1 MKHLKDLRFIRSC
14 FFQILLD
21 RWVVIYLKRRS
32 IFIIALQTAPWQFD
46 KYCRVGFVYFLL
58 ARLEFISHTI
68 NVMIQVIPCIL
79 QNYDENNTPSQL
91 LPSSPPPHTS
101 IENPIFLYTLTRRT
115 FAVIRRVAISHPETS
130 NIHHFPKV
138 GVISSVCI
146 SCQGIV
152 VHFL

>member
-46 KYCRVGFVYFLL
+46 KYCRVGFVFFTRTVRVYFPHYQCNDTSDTVHITKLWRKQHYL
-58 ARLEFISHTI
+58 SI
-68 NVMIQVIPCIL
+68 
-79 QNYDENNTPSQL
+79 TPII
-91 LPSSPPPHTS
+91 PPPHTS

-115 FAVIRRVAISHPETS
+115 FAVIRRVAISHTETS